1 VSELASWINPRHLG
15 SEAVERLAS
24 AFAGDPLH
32 TIWLDD
38 FLLPQHFSRFRR
50 LFSEEGEF
58 ADTYGLRGENKRA
71 THVASAEEWNA
82 AGADRR
88 FHHEQKYVQSKPEY
102 RLGAG
107 TLTYVRFCM
116 FQRSAAYRDYL
127 RRLTGVT
134 LGEAP
139 RNLLRITRHGHRLD
153 SHNDTGPGRA
163 LCSILY
169 FSEGWD
175 PKFGGRL
182 RQYRGS
188 EPYRA
193 LEPLANR
200 IVLFRPFREG
210 LHDVEPLS
218 DHAVGWDRY
227 AMTTWYPPDCDPKT
241 EGGGAD

>member
-1 VSELASWINPRHLG
+1 MSELDSWINPRHLDP
-15 SEAVERLAS
+15 EAVERLATAYAS
-24 AFAGDPLH
+24 DPLR
-32 TIWLDD
+32 TVWLDD
-38 FLLPQHFSRFRR
+38 FLLPHHFSRFRR

-58 ADTYGLRGENKRA
+58 ADTYGLRGEDKRA
-71 THVASAEEWNA
+71 THRASAEEWN
-82 AGADRR
+82 GAEASRR
-88 FHHEQKYVQSKPEY
+88 FHHEQRYVQSKPEH

-127 RRLTGVT
+127 RRLTGVA
-134 LGEAP
+134 LGEEP
-139 RNLLRITRHGHRLD
+139 RNLLRITRCGHHLD
-153 SHNDTGPGRA
+153 RHNDAGPRRA

-193 LEPLANR
+193 LDPLANR
-200 IVLFRPFREG
+200 FVLFCPIREEV
-210 LHDVEPLS
+210 HDVEPLS

-227 AMTTWYPPDCDPKT
+227 AMTTWYPPDAGLKPESGC
-241 EGGGAD
+241 AD